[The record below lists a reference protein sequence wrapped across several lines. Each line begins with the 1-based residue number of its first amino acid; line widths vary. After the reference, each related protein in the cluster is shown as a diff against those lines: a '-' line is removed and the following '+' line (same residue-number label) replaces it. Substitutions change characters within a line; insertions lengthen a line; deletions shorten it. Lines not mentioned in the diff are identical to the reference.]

1 MSYLLPLNHYRPLL
15 DMSETEQG
23 IKVIKEFFADNL
35 STALR
40 LRRVTAPLFVLRGLG
55 INDDLSG
62 TERAVNFP
70 IKDLGDARAEVVHSL
85 AKWKRL
91 TLAEYQIAE
100 GIGQSPQPLCGPM
113 GLGAR
118 NFTRKS
124 HGRLLEA
131 DCSFDLCCYAAHR
144 ISGV

>member
-1 MSYLLPLNHYRPLL
+1 MSYLLPLNHYHPLL

-100 GIGQSPQPLCGPM
+100 G
-113 GLGAR
+113 
-118 NFTRKS
+118 
-124 HGRLLEA
+124 
-131 DCSFDLCCYAAHR
+131 
-144 ISGV
+144 